1 MITSLTKDTVTVP
14 QLSVVV
20 TPAVFTGGTCDA
32 QVTVTFAG
40 QVMPGAALSSSD
52 ITCRQVAELPQSS
65 VAIHVRL
72 MVNSCA
78 HAPATV
84 TSLEVIVGVAS
95 QLSEAVAVPVFAGKV
110 LAVQRTVTFAG
121 QVIVGATLSSTT
133 IVCVQ
138 KLELPQSS
146 EAVQVRV
153 MVNSCGHPPPTVTS
167 LNPIVGDASQST
179 AVADPVLAGNVLAV
193 HCMVT
198 FAGQVITGAALSST
212 TMT

>member
-110 LAVQRTVTFAG
+110 LAVQRKLLCRRKLVQTKEYRYVKYLFHDS
-121 QVIVGATLSSTT
+121 INVG
-133 IVCVQ
+133 
-138 KLELPQSS
+138 P
-146 EAVQVRV
+146 
-153 MVNSCGHPPPTVTS
+153 
-167 LNPIVGDASQST
+167 
-179 AVADPVLAGNVLAV
+179 
-193 HCMVT
+193 
-198 FAGQVITGAALSST
+198 
-212 TMT
+212 